1 MSNSG
6 HGVGAAGGE
15 TGRRVGQRR
24 GVPPLLHLP
33 TWSRLLIATRQRSV
47 AGRGGDFFEVV
58 QHRDG
63 SVSTFMAD
71 VCGNG
76 PQAAGPVQ
84 GMRWVLRQRLARG
97 EGPSAVL
104 EALNEW
110 LVAQMTDERFVTA
123 LCVRVDPTSG
133 RVEMAGAG
141 HLGPFIKRPDGTVE
155 GVSLVVGLA
164 LGILPGQTYP
174 QTERDLWPEDTIVL
188 CTDGITDRMA
198 TRDDPLGAVGLTDH
212 LVRARPGPESICNAL
227 LGPEVPTGSDATVI
241 VVQLP
246 RRHRRATPG
255 GRAAA
260 R

>member
-1 MSNSG
+1 MNNSG
-6 HGVGAAGGE
+6 HGTNAAGGE
-15 TGRRVGQRR
+15 AGRRIGQRR

-33 TWSRLLIATRQRSV
+33 TWSRLLIATRQRSI

-76 PQAAGPVQ
+76 PVAAAPVQ
-84 GMRWVLRQRLARG
+84 GMRWVLRQRLAHG
-97 EGPSAVL
+97 DPPGAL
-104 EALNEW
+104 LAALNDW
-110 LVAQMTDERFVTA
+110 LVAQRNDERFVTA
-123 LCVRVDPTSG
+123 LCLRVDPLSG
-133 RVEMAGAG
+133 RADMAGAG
-141 HLGPFIKRPDGTVE
+141 HLGPFVKRAAGPVACVALSG
-155 GVSLVVGLA
+155 GLA
-164 LGILPGQTYP
+164 LGILPVQSYQET
-174 QTERDLWPEDTIVL
+174 TLELAPEDTIVL

-198 TRDDPLGAVGLTDH
+198 TRDDPLGAAGLIDH
-212 LVRARPGPESICNAL
+212 LARARHGAESICNAL
-227 LGPEVPTGSDATVI
+227 LGPEVPTGQDATVI

-255 GRAAA
+255 GRAAE